1 MVPNGRNEAN
11 LVTGASMWI
20 LMQSVGEVATLFP
33 VHGGFVEVRPHTWIP
48 LLIDLSDGCTLSQHC
63 DRFVDPA
70 LSFAVSWLYYFMWSV
85 FLASG
90 AWYNRF
96 PKNPQKLINY

>member
-1 MVPNGRNEAN
+1 MDIDAECWRSRYAVSRSWRFCRGETAYIDTNFK
-11 LVTGASMWI
+11 LFSDHF
-20 LMQSVGEVATLFP
+20 SV
-33 VHGGFVEVRPHTWIP
+33 
-48 LLIDLSDGCTLSQHC
+48 SQHC

-90 AWYNRF
+90 E
-96 PKNPQKLINY
+96 